1 MIALTIFIAEAIS
14 SAEAMS
20 PDEYG
25 ACLSKLQTL
34 SMSPLAVNGKTF
46 NVLKF
51 RLTMIQD
58 MPVYWLHITILQK
71 MIKPKRNIIL
81 N

>member
-1 MIALTIFIAEAIS
+1 MIALTIFIAAAIS

-25 ACLSKLQTL
+25 ACLSTLQTL
-34 SMSPLAVNGKTF
+34 SMSPLAVNGENIQCF
-46 NVLKF
+46 EV